1 MRIPQLK
8 DLMMIICLEKS
19 ISLINHLISVTIVVD
34 VVENGQNRL
43 SVNNNL
49 INKNF

>member
-19 ISLINHLISVTIVVD
+19 VSLVNYLISVTIVVD
-34 VVENGQNRL
+34 VIENGQNRL
-43 SVNNNL
+43 SVRNSL
-49 INKNF
+49 INKSF